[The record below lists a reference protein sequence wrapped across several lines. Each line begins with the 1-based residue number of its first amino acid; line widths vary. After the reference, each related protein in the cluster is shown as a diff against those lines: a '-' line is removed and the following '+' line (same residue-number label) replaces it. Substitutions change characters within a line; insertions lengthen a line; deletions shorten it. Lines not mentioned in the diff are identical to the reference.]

1 MDRRDF
7 LRTWGGAAFLA
18 LPHFGLA
25 AQQSD
30 CGAVTT
36 GLLRGCALRS
46 LKPGMNNC
54 DALVASCGE
63 RKFDA
68 AIAKEF
74 SALHEFFGIPG
85 VTMTYFT
92 DCQPNAYA
100 EQDTKRIALGVNLV
114 RTCLNVYKNRNGDFF
129 TMLPIYAILAHEFG
143 HQVQF
148 ANGWMNPCDY
158 VVNEE
163 LEADMW
169 AGYYVGRK
177 FAIGFE
183 VRQTMQQF
191 YELGTGDFL
200 DPDFH
205 GSPYQRSHAFIDGI
219 MVAEEVSKGKVGK
232 SLAAVRNRFVELVAV
247 ELRYPR
253 DASPGVF
260 DKADIRHLCDRY
272 KFTGTYQDCASSMG
286 YAWDGPPI
294 RSTPVGQRDGYT
306 R

>member
-7 LRTWGGAAFLA
+7 LRAWGGAAFLV
-18 LPHFGLA
+18 LPHLGLA
-25 AQQSD
+25 EQQNS
-30 CGAVTT
+30 CGASTT
-36 GLLRGCALRS
+36 GLRRGCALRS
-46 LKPGMNNC
+46 LKPGTGNC
-54 DALVASCGE
+54 DAFVASCGNK
-63 RKFDA
+63 KFDA
-68 AIAKEF
+68 EIAKEF
-74 SALHEFFGIPG
+74 TAQHKFFGIPD

-100 EQDTKRIALGVNLV
+100 EQDTKRIALGVNLI
-114 RTCLNVYKNRNGDFF
+114 RTCLNVYKDRQDDFF

-148 ANGWMNPCDY
+148 ANGWMDPCDY

-169 AGYYVGRK
+169 AGYYVGRRL
-177 FAIGFE
+177 AIGYE

-232 SLAAVRNRFVELVAV
+232 SFAAIRKRFVELVAV

-260 DKADIRHLCDRY
+260 DKADILHLCDRY
-272 KFTGTYQDCASSMG
+272 KFAGSYQDCASAMG
-286 YAWDGPPI
+286 YVLDDPPI
-294 RSTPVGQRDGYT
+294 DNKPVSPRGAYT

>member
-1 MDRRDF
+1 M
-7 LRTWGGAAFLA
+7 A
-18 LPHFGLA
+18 LFNRGLV
-25 AQQSD
+25 AQQNN
-30 CGAVTT
+30 CIKVTT
-36 GLLRGCALRS
+36 GMRRGCALHS
-46 LKPGMNNC
+46 LKPNMGNC
-54 DALVASCGE
+54 DELVASCGDE
-63 RKFDA
+63 KFDA

-74 SALHEFFGIPG
+74 SAQYKFFGLSD
-85 VTMTYFT
+85 VTMTYFS
-92 DCQPNAYA
+92 DCQPNAFA
-100 EQDTKRIALGVNLV
+100 EQDTKRIALGVNLI
-114 RTCLNVYKNRNGDFF
+114 RSCLNHYKNRQDYFF

-169 AGYYVGRK
+169 AGYYVGSSL
-177 FAIGFE
+177 AIGYE

-219 MVAEEVSKGKVGK
+219 MVAEEVSKGKIGK
-232 SLAAVRNRFVELVAV
+232 SFTAVRKRFVELVAV

-253 DASPGVF
+253 DTSPGIF

-272 KFTGTYQDCASSMG
+272 KFTGTYQDCASAMG
-286 YAWDGPPI
+286 YPWDGPPI
-294 RSTPVGQRDGYT
+294 HSSPAKQKGGYT

>member
-7 LRTWGGAAFLA
+7 LRAFGGAFFIQ
-18 LPHFGLA
+18 PRFGRAAQKNNCEALA
-25 AQQSD
+25 AR
-30 CGAVTT
+30 
-36 GLLRGCALRS
+36 LWRGCALRS
-46 LKPGMNNC
+46 LTPGTGNC
-54 DALVASCGE
+54 DAFVDSCGDTN
-63 RKFDA
+63 FDA

-74 SALHEFFGIPG
+74 SLQHKFFGIPG
-85 VTMTYFT
+85 VTMTYFE

-100 EQDTKRIALGVNLV
+100 EQETRRIALGVNLI
-114 RTCLNVYKNRNGDFF
+114 RTCLSVYKNRQGDFF

-148 ANGWMNPCDY
+148 ENGWLDPCDY

-169 AGYYVGRK
+169 AGYYVGNRL
-177 FAIGFE
+177 AIGYE
-183 VRQTMQQF
+183 KRQTLQQF

-205 GSPYQRSHAFIDGI
+205 GSPYQRSHAFIDGLL
-219 MVAEEVSKGKVGK
+219 VAEEVSKGKVDR
-232 SLAAVRNRFVELVAV
+232 SFAAVRNRFVELVSV

-253 DASPGVF
+253 DTSPGVF
-260 DKADIRHLCDRY
+260 DQADIRHVCDRY

-294 RSTPVGQRDGYT
+294 HSKLPWQRHDGT